1 MKLPPR
7 QFDAAQAPGFF
18 LSRIQIKARP
28 ARGAHNR
35 SVIHWQAAMSEAV
48 HALPAPNVDTRRIPG
63 NKGIWVG
70 ITCEFVEFVVL
81 FAVYFISRAHFPE
94 AFHEGAQRLS
104 TVAGTVITLLMITSS
119 YFIACSVNAI
129 RLGKNRLATG
139 WLVAGLIV
147 ALGYPVTKVLEI
159 SWNLAQ
165 GIDGGSGIFFTVYYY
180 LTFNHLVHATWGIL
194 GILWVLARLVV
205 GGYSADDHAGLE
217 ALASYWHA
225 TDIIWLVIFPLFYV
239 LA

>member
-1 MKLPPR
+1 MVAAVLLSPPEI
-7 QFDAAQAPGFF
+7 PVEEG
-18 LSRIQIKARP
+18 
-28 ARGAHNR
+28 
-35 SVIHWQAAMSEAV
+35 
-48 HALPAPNVDTRRIPG
+48 RRIPG

-81 FAVYFISRAHFPE
+81 FAVYFIARAHFPD

-104 TVAGTVITLLMITSS
+104 VVAGTVITLLMVTSS

-129 RLGKNRLATG
+129 RLDRRRAAVA
-139 WLVAGLIV
+139 WLVAGLVV
-147 ALGYPVTKVLEI
+147 ALGYPLAKFLEI
-159 SWNLAQ
+159 SWNLAH
-165 GIDGGSGIFFTVYYY
+165 GIDGSSGIFFTVYYY

-194 GILWVLARLVV
+194 GILWVLARLLFH
-205 GGYSADDHAGLE
+205 GYTAEDHSGLE

-225 TDIIWLVIFPLFYV
+225 TDIIWLIIFPLFYV

>member
-1 MKLPPR
+1 MIAAALAPPPENPVADG
-7 QFDAAQAPGFF
+7 Q
-18 LSRIQIKARP
+18 
-28 ARGAHNR
+28 H
-35 SVIHWQAAMSEAV
+35 
-48 HALPAPNVDTRRIPG
+48 IPG

-70 ITCEFVEFVVL
+70 ITCEFVEFIVL
-81 FAVYFISRAHFPE
+81 FAVYFIARAHFPD

-104 TVAGTVITLLMITSS
+104 VVSGTVITLLMVTSS

-129 RLGKNRLATG
+129 RQGRHGASVR

-147 ALGYPVTKVLEI
+147 ALGYPVAKFLEI
-159 SWNLAQ
+159 RWNLAN
-165 GIDGGSGIFFTVYYY
+165 GIDGSSGIFFTVYYY

-194 GILWVLARLVV
+194 GILWVLARLLFH
-205 GGYSADDHAGLE
+205 GYSAEDYTGLE

-225 TDIIWLVIFPLFYV
+225 TDIIWLAIFPMFYV

>member
-1 MKLPPR
+1 M
-7 QFDAAQAPGFF
+7 A
-18 LSRIQIKARP
+18 
-28 ARGAHNR
+28 
-35 SVIHWQAAMSEAV
+35 EAV
-48 HALPAPNVDTRRIPG
+48 LQAQPDLPHAEIGRIPG

-70 ITCEFVEFVVL
+70 ITCEIVEFVVL
-81 FAVYFISRAHFPE
+81 FAVYFVARAHFPD

-104 TVAGTVITLLMITSS
+104 LASGTVITLLMVTSS

-129 RLGKNRLATG
+129 RNGNQRSSVF

-147 ALGYPVTKVLEI
+147 ALGYPIAKFLEI
-159 SWNLAQ
+159 RWNLAHDIN
-165 GIDGGSGIFFTVYYY
+165 GSSGIFFTVYYY

-194 GILWVLARLVV
+194 GILWVLARLLFE
-205 GGYSADDHAGLE
+205 GYSAEEHSGLE

>member
-1 MKLPPR
+1 VPAAQNR
-7 QFDAAQAPGFF
+7 FDATCRGTPIMVAATLSQPAPT
-18 LSRIQIKARP
+18 
-28 ARGAHNR
+28 
-35 SVIHWQAAMSEAV
+35 
-48 HALPAPNVDTRRIPG
+48 LPADTRDFPG

-81 FAVYFISRAHFPE
+81 FIVYFVARAHFPD
-94 AFHEGAQRLS
+94 AFHDGAQRLS
-104 TVAGTVITLLMITSS
+104 LVAGTTITLLMITSS
-119 YFIACSVNAI
+119 WCIACSVNAI
-129 RLGKNRLATG
+129 RRNRHRSAVT

-147 ALGYPVTKVLEI
+147 ALGYPVAKFHEI
-159 SWNLAQ
+159 SWNLAN
-165 GIDGGSGIFFTVYYY
+165 GIDGSSGIFFTVYYY

-194 GILWVLARLVV
+194 GILWVLARLLFR
-205 GGYSADDHAGLE
+205 GYDASDHSGLE

>member
-1 MKLPPR
+1 MNTLAAPLPPLETP
-7 QFDAAQAPGFF
+7 AHPPG
-18 LSRIQIKARP
+18 
-28 ARGAHNR
+28 
-35 SVIHWQAAMSEAV
+35 
-48 HALPAPNVDTRRIPG
+48 IPG

-70 ITCEFVEFVVL
+70 ITCEFVEFLVL

-104 TVAGTVITLLMITSS
+104 VVAGTSITLLMISSS
-119 YFIACSVNAI
+119 YCIACSVNAI
-129 RLGKNRLATG
+129 KRDCHHAAVA
-139 WLVAGLIV
+139 WLVGGLII
-147 ALGYPVTKVLEI
+147 ALGYPVAKVLEI
-159 SWNLAQ
+159 QWNLAH

-180 LTFNHLVHATWGIL
+180 LTFNHLVHANWGIL
-194 GILWVLARLVV
+194 GIVWVLVRLLFR
-205 GGYSADDHAGLE
+205 GYSAEDHSGLE